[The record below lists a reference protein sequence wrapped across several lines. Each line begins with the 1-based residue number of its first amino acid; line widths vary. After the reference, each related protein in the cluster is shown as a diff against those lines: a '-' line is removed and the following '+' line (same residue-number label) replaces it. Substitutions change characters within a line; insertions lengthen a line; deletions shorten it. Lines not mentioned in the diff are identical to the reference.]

1 MSVTELQV
9 GDLVMYNGCVC
20 RVYGLM
26 MPVPR
31 KDSRLDGKAVI
42 TLYCDGLID
51 ATEDEVSPIELTEEK
66 LKLNGIDMNTFVD
79 LTKPLFTIGINAGDT
94 HIVKRFSTVNEIQHA
109 LKLCGLSAFAD
120 AFKA

>member
-1 MSVTELQV
+1 MSVAELQV

-31 KDSRLDGKAVI
+31 DDSRLDGKAVI
-42 TLYCDGLID
+42 TLSYDGLID
-51 ATEDEVSPIELTEEK
+51 ATEDEVSPIGLTEEN
-66 LKLNGIDMNTFVD
+66 LKLNGIDMDTFVD
-79 LTKPLFTIGINAGDT
+79 LTKPLFTMGINAGNT
-94 HIVKRFSTVNEIQHA
+94 HVVKRFSTVNEIQRA